1 MVLNTLCNTDLF
13 TALLK
18 YVRFLCQLQ
27 VYRWHCAAHETLQ
40 SGVWVNNFE
49 LLRVQGQKVPVQ
61 ELAVRFNCAM
71 QDLQLLGLIKEA
83 GRRRRES
90 CVQRLVFPMR
100 R

>member
-1 MVLNTLCNTDLF
+1 MH
-13 TALLK
+13 A
-18 YVRFLCQLQ
+18 
-27 VYRWHCAAHETLQ
+27 
-40 SGVWVNNFE
+40 
-49 LLRVQGQKVPVQ
+49 QGQKVPVQ

-90 CVQRLVFPMR
+90 CVQRLAFPMR

>member
-1 MVLNTLCNTDLF
+1 MH
-13 TALLK
+13 A
-18 YVRFLCQLQ
+18 QGLQ
-27 VYRWHCAAHETLQ
+27 V
-40 SGVWVNNFE
+40 
-49 LLRVQGQKVPVQ
+49 PIQ

-100 R
+100 RP

>member
-1 MVLNTLCNTDLF
+1 MTVKMQRNCVN
-13 TALLK
+13 A
-18 YVRFLCQLQ
+18 
-27 VYRWHCAAHETLQ
+27 
-40 SGVWVNNFE
+40 SGE
-49 LLRVQGQKVPVQ
+49 MHVQGHKVPLQ

-83 GRRRRES
+83 GRRRRDN